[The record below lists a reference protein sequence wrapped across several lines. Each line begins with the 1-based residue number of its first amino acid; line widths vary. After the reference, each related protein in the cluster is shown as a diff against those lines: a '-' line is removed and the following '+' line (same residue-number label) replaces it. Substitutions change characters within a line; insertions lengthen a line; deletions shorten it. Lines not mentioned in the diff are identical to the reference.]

1 MWNVVRERL
10 APFALPTLI
19 FFSSRV
25 RQLRSFFSRA
35 QIGGKKTK
43 QTQKVVWR
51 LCHISWKG
59 GFWDGGLDVKVH
71 RCVWKTLL
79 RVKLRGWSDIAGE
92 TRDRNHEVG
101 TPNRPQFLT
110 LLSSMLCARDT
121 TLHLL
126 GSYLLFPALFIFI
139 AIETYS

>member
-19 FFSSRV
+19 FLVLVSGSYARFSAA
-25 RQLRSFFSRA
+25 LKL
-35 QIGGKKTK
+35 GGKKNK